1 MMGYGLNCPSA
12 DDRDDGARGVEGR
25 DSVDDTR
32 QWEGPE
38 RRTSLRLRA
47 LIDDMQLQLRD
58 TRHALEFL
66 REGVSDLR
74 VDVEELRRAHNE
86 GRQSVAPPRRGRQG

>member
-1 MMGYGLNCPSA
+1 M
-12 DDRDDGARGVEGR
+12 
-25 DSVDDTR
+25 DDTR

-86 GRQSVAPPRRGRQG
+86 GRLSVAPPRRGRQG